1 MTSEK
6 KFKNN
11 KKNYKAKPA
20 GKQKQWTD
28 KRESGRYTEKKKPEF
43 KKNTAPKGE
52 QKKTAPKKTEA
63 KKPAGKS
70 LVQCMASVADVS
82 FLTCPMSSS

>member
-1 MTSEK
+1 MTTEK

-28 KRESGRYTEKKKPEF
+28 KKESGR
-43 KKNTAPKGE
+43 
-52 QKKTAPKKTEA
+52 
-63 KKPAGKS
+63 
-70 LVQCMASVADVS
+70 
-82 FLTCPMSSS
+82 

>member
-1 MTSEK
+1 MTTEK

-28 KRESGRYTEKKKPEF
+28 KKESGRYTEKKKPDF
-43 KKNTAPKGE
+43 KKNTAPKGAVFFLKGRSE
-52 QKKTAPKKTEA
+52 ENCAEENRSKEA
-63 KKPAGKS
+63 GHEITLSSAWQMRRMS
-70 LVQCMASVADVS
+70 AS
-82 FLTCPMSSS
+82 